1 MAMPSYSGTQRQV
14 DRAREL
20 PDREQVDVQEINDI
34 VIEVNLLILP
44 IILPI
49 IFNRETLLTIS
60 PVINIFFM
68 TAE

>member
-14 DRAREL
+14 DRTREL
-20 PDREQVDVQEINDI
+20 PDRKQVDVQEINDI

-44 IILPI
+44 II
-49 IFNRETLLTIS
+49 FNRETLLTIS
-60 PVINIFFM
+60 PVIDIFFM